1 MVITTHH
8 IGAHCPSV
16 TSRRPHPPARR
27 VALRIADHTDIPQ
40 YEIRVKGHL
49 GPRWA
54 AWFDGLSLTA
64 LDDGTTVISGPVVDQ
79 AALHGLLHK
88 LRDVGIPLISLT
100 LLPTRRTCCIN
111 RRATRAPNPGRKL
124 T

>member
-8 IGAHCPSV
+8 IEAHCPSV
-16 TSRRPHPPARR
+16 TNDDGITRSPSGAPE
-27 VALRIADHTDIPQ
+27 ADHTAIPQ

-49 GPRWA
+49 GHRWM
-54 AWFDGLSLTA
+54 AWFGGLSLTA
-64 LDDGTTVISGPVVDQ
+64 LDDGTTAISGPVVDQ

-88 LRDVGIPLISLT
+88 LRDVGIPLVSLT
-100 LLPTRRTCCIN
+100 LLPPD
-111 RRATRAPNPGRKL
+111 APTASTVAPPAPDHPGREL

>member
-1 MVITTHH
+1 VVITTHH
-8 IGAHCPSV
+8 IRAHCPTV
-16 TSRRPHPPARR
+16 TTQNRSAND
-27 VALRIADHTDIPQ
+27 AGAASDADHRDIPQ

-49 GPRWA
+49 GHRWA
-54 AWFDGLSLTA
+54 AWFDGLSLTP

-100 LLPTRRTCCIN
+100 PLPLDAPAASTVAPPAPRTPEGN
-111 RRATRAPNPGRKL
+111 
-124 T
+124 